1 MKAHQALRTLLLTF
15 ILIFGSFTSILIN
28 NNVRAETPGQTTLY
42 FTNAL
47 NGTYDETGLFIQM
60 SLSTPTKQN
69 DSLYPPSLIVVDPT
83 RILPKNRY
91 TVNTE
96 EWIAWMATWLY
107 EFIGNIP
114 IDENYSGGFFDDFG
128 NLDLILPKPLRIV
141 EGYTYNGNDT
151 VTINGDLVYN
161 LYFHSDIK
169 QSKFR
174 DRVEIKLYT
183 MNLNIDD
190 INLTDISLPTLVKNN
205 SAQLTPKLLGDVYN
219 QQVTLPDVSVSIK
232 PGETLIFSVEIVPS
246 NKTLPT
252 LLTKYLDIN
261 KILSKLDQM
270 ASKWE
275 NRTHL
280 KRLQNIGTALKEIIS
295 SIMNDSFINISE
307 EDIAAIINA
316 MRSTS
321 IVYDSS
327 QHPSSVLIPA
337 KISEEDIRIYYLHS
351 TEAMDEL
358 RPSSTNQ
365 SKSSKITLTPLKWE
379 TPAFERNKIIKV
391 GNISATLY
399 LDYRNLIRI
408 INLIRGK
415 LTITAV
421 LFDGNT
427 TITSAEKI
435 LDRTKFINLIIK
447 PITPISFS
455 FTGSDTEITY
465 GHSLR
470 LEVALKSG
478 TKLGFR
484 TIKLLYDSLQHPSA
498 LTVKLEETQNIKIL
512 DMTSNPQNSKI
523 IPGGTVEYILNVTSK
538 FADTLSIDYI
548 EREMLGEWE
557 IDVPEPTTV
566 LANSQT
572 TLHIIIKSKNN
583 STEAYGN
590 SINLVLIA
598 QGNTGYARRGIAAE
612 TSTDAIHYNVEILGY
627 SSTINIKKGGEE
639 FFYFIIKNNNTGAID
654 DTDSYTITAT
664 SQNHFPLIPRTSIKD
679 LKRGETTDPTT
690 ARVLIQVPK
699 NTSESSDIVT
709 IKVTSDKNSETS
721 VTINVTVTVVSDFF
735 EELYNIFDS
744 AAKSLGLNDIFGSDG
759 AFVLVILLVVII
771 LFILIIL
778 TLMMTVKPVQIICTD
793 RIKEIEATEKAI
805 FELTLKIQSKKT
817 RTYEVEAQQTGVPAK
832 WIISVDPAVT
842 IVDGRQSKT
851 VQIAVMPTENAE
863 SKDWTQVT
871 VHVKKTGKKKSE
883 SIALLAMIKEG
894 KTLLQIQNVSHW
906 PTTFNPGEKITTSFS
921 IMNNGT
927 VTARNVKVF
936 FYLNGKQKNTVEV
949 TIPAGN
955 VADIQMPWIAEKGKN
970 QVRIRLKE

>member
-1 MKAHQALRTLLLTF
+1 MKAHKELRTLFLTL
-15 ILIFGSFTSILIN
+15 ILIFGSFTSLWAN
-28 NNVRAETPGQTTLY
+28 NHVRADTPGQTTLY

-47 NGTYDETGLFIQM
+47 NGTFDETGLFIQM

-69 DSLYPPSLIVVDPT
+69 DSEYPPSLVVIDPT
-83 RILPKNRY
+83 RILPKYRY
-91 TVNTE
+91 TMNTE
-96 EWIAWMATWLY
+96 EWITWMATWLY
-107 EFIGNIP
+107 EFLG
-114 IDENYSGGFFDDFG
+114 DENLSGYGGFLDDFG

-151 VTINGDLVYN
+151 VTINGDIVYN

-174 DRVEIKLYT
+174 DRVDVKLYT
-183 MNLNIDD
+183 MNLNVDD
-190 INLTDISLPTLVKNN
+190 LDLEDLSLPTLIKNT
-205 SAQLTPKLLGDVYN
+205 SAQLTPKLLGNVYN
-219 QQVTLPDVSVSIK
+219 QQIILPDVSVSIT
-232 PGETLIFSVEIVPS
+232 PGETLIFSIEIIPS

-261 KILSKLDQM
+261 KILSRLDQL
-270 ASKWE
+270 ASRWE
-275 NRTHL
+275 NRTNL
-280 KRLQNIGTALKEIIS
+280 KRLQNIGTSLKEIIS

-316 MRSTS
+316 VRSSS
-321 IVYDSS
+321 IVYDSA
-327 QHPSSVLIPA
+327 QHPSSVFIPA

-351 TEAMDEL
+351 VGTIDET
-358 RPSSTNQ
+358 RPSLNNQ
-365 SKSSKITLTPLKWE
+365 SKSSKITLTPLIWK

-408 INLIRGK
+408 VNLFRGK
-415 LTITAV
+415 LIISAV
-421 LFDGNT
+421 LSDGNT
-427 TITSAEKI
+427 TIASAEKT
-435 LDRTKFINLIIK
+435 LDRTKFINLILK
-447 PITPISFS
+447 PIAPISFS
-455 FTGSDTEITY
+455 FSGSDTEITY
-465 GHSLR
+465 GHNLSLQ
-470 LEVALKSG
+470 VALKSG
-478 TKLGFR
+478 TKLGLR
-484 TIKLLYDSLQHPSA
+484 TVKLLYDSMQHPSA
-498 LTVKLEETQNIKIL
+498 LTVKVEETQNIKIIDL
-512 DMTSNPQNSKI
+512 TSDPQNGKI
-523 IPGGTVEYILNVTSK
+523 IPGGTVEYNLSVTSK

-548 EREMLGEWE
+548 ERQKVGEWE

-572 TLHIIIKSKNN
+572 TLHIKIKSKNN
-583 STEAYGN
+583 STEAYNN
-590 SINLVLIA
+590 SIDLVLIA
-598 QGNTGYARRGIAAE
+598 QGNTGLARQGIAAE
-612 TSTDAIHYNVEILGY
+612 VSTDAINYDVEILGY

-639 FFYFIIKNNNTGAID
+639 LFYFIIKNNNTGAID

-664 SQNHFPLIPRTSIKD
+664 SQNHWPLIPRTNINN

-699 NTSESSDIVT
+699 NTTESSDFIT
-709 IKVTSDKNSETS
+709 ITVTSDRNIGTS
-721 VTINVTVTVVSDFF
+721 TTINVTVTVMSDFF

-744 AAKSLGLNDIFGSDG
+744 AAKTLGLKDIFGSD
-759 AFVLVILLVVII
+759 AAWVLVILLAIII
-771 LFILIIL
+771 LFIFIIL
-778 TLMMTVKPVQIICTD
+778 ALVMTTKPVQIICTD

-805 FELTLKIQSKKT
+805 FELTLKNLSKKT
-817 RTYEVEAQQTGVPAK
+817 RTFEVEAQQTGVPAK
-832 WIISVDPAVT
+832 WIISVEPAVS
-842 IVDGRQSKT
+842 IIDGRQSKT
-851 VQIAVMPTENAE
+851 VQIIVMPTQDTE

-871 VHVKKTGKKKSE
+871 VYVKKTGKKKSE
-883 SIALLAMIKEG
+883 SIALLTMIKEG

-906 PTTFNPGEKITTSFS
+906 PTRFTPGEKITTSFS
-921 IMNNGT
+921 VMNNGT

-936 FYLNGKQKNTVEV
+936 FYLNGKQKNTVVV